1 MNEKNKQLVE
11 NPTSNNALVSLHS
24 FEAETRLACVPE
36 HTLKPII
43 GYRINSYHPINENYR
58 LIVSPNDEYIAEQC
72 GKAINLI
79 RRNTGKV
86 FQVISLGGI
95 RTSFVFTP
103 DSKDVIVGDSNGKI
117 SMWEIETGVCQNV
130 IETQRKSIKNIYIS
144 QDGKTLCLDN
154 GDVIELYK
162 IKTGECVRAFDFR
175 VELLGF
181 GPDDRSLVGMNA
193 NSIEVIDIHDGKTLR
208 TYAFSYIAEAAL
220 SPSRNQILVVDA
232 VGKKTSLD
240 LKNGQS
246 RDIQIISRF
255 SNGSMAIDSL
265 GRTILLC
272 SQGNESYLELWNL
285 ETHNK
290 TDIPGKW
297 EDVQISPDEK
307 MFYAKEADK
316 GKFSFWN
323 IQNGNQLFEINPD
336 GNLNVVEPVISNGHG
351 LMITSG
357 YQEGATL
364 WDLKTG
370 YDQHHFTK
378 YSRNVF
384 NAYFSQNEK
393 LLLTDCWPD
402 RINLWDTETGS
413 CLRRWQKYP
422 YQLQLAF
429 TPDNHL
435 LAYIVGEEII
445 VENILYERLEY
456 KLSIGDVREIKIKF
470 SDDNNFLYQFS
481 IDPSRKY
488 ITYSIYQAKTGNLI
502 KKYRHE
508 SIINQDTK
516 FYIDFTQAHLYV
528 IDAGRITQTNLI
540 TGETIQTFRGPVED
554 FDRFSI
560 TSMAFVPNGKW
571 LAGAYQQTHVALWKM
586 DGDGK
591 PQLIMDTT
599 TMNPNGI
606 QNLCFMKEEVLMICS
621 LDGVISFWD
630 IARKSLLAT
639 LYCVKEGYL
648 WTTPPDEFAP
658 NGWLHT
664 DRTDLIA
671 LTSIAEDGKVIE
683 YISEND
689 PRFKDY
695 FQIFN
700 DQEMVMTRLNDYERY
715 QELLKN
721 RIQIKDQ
728 TEHRLLEK
736 SRNGAENPLLSAG
749 KMNKSI

>member
-1 MNEKNKQLVE
+1 M
-11 NPTSNNALVSLHS
+11 
-24 FEAETRLACVPE
+24 
-36 HTLKPII
+36 
-43 GYRINSYHPINENYR
+43 ENYK
-58 LIVSPNDEYIAEQC
+58 LIVSPDDEYMAEQC
-72 GKAINLI
+72 GKAIYLI
-79 RRNTGKV
+79 RRNTRKV
-86 FQVISLGGI
+86 FQVIPLEGI
-95 RTSFVFTP
+95 STSFVFSP
-103 DSKDVIVGDSNGKI
+103 DSKNLIVADSNGKI
-117 SMWEIETGVCQNV
+117 SIWEIETGVCQNV

-144 QDGKTLCLDN
+144 HDGKTLCLDN
-154 GDVIELYK
+154 GDAIELYK
-162 IKTGECVRAFDFR
+162 INTGECVRAFNFR

-208 TYAFSYIAEAAL
+208 SFDFKNIAEAAL
-220 SPSRNQILVVDA
+220 SPGKNQILVVDA
-232 VGKKTSLD
+232 IGKITIFD
-240 LKNGQS
+240 LKTGHTQE
-246 RDIQIISRF
+246 IQLISRF
-255 SNGSMAIDSL
+255 SSGSMAIDSS

-307 MFYAKEADK
+307 MFYAKESDK

-370 YDQHHFTK
+370 HDQHHFTK

-429 TPDNHL
+429 APDNHL
-435 LAYIVGEEII
+435 LAYIAGEEII
-445 VENILYERLEY
+445 VENILYEQLEY

-488 ITYSIYQAKTGNLI
+488 ITYLIYQAKTGNLI
-502 KKYRHE
+502 KKHRHE
-508 SIINQDTK
+508 NIINQDTK

-540 TGETIQTFRGPVED
+540 TGEDYSDISGTGR
-554 FDRFSI
+554 RF
-560 TSMAFVPNGKW
+560 
-571 LAGAYQQTHVALWKM
+571 
-586 DGDGK
+586 
-591 PQLIMDTT
+591 
-599 TMNPNGI
+599 
-606 QNLCFMKEEVLMICS
+606 
-621 LDGVISFWD
+621 
-630 IARKSLLAT
+630 
-639 LYCVKEGYL
+639 
-648 WTTPPDEFAP
+648 
-658 NGWLHT
+658 
-664 DRTDLIA
+664 
-671 LTSIAEDGKVIE
+671 
-683 YISEND
+683 
-689 PRFKDY
+689 
-695 FQIFN
+695 
-700 DQEMVMTRLNDYERY
+700 
-715 QELLKN
+715 
-721 RIQIKDQ
+721 
-728 TEHRLLEK
+728 
-736 SRNGAENPLLSAG
+736 
-749 KMNKSI
+749 